1 MLAHVTICWEVA
13 FFMSL
18 KMIDSSMMTND
29 GADDNVC
36 DGIDDHDDNAY
47 LQ

>member
-1 MLAHVTICWEVA
+1 MLAHVTIFWEVA

-18 KMIDSSMMTND
+18 KIIDCSIMTND
-29 GADDNVC
+29 GADDNVR